1 MTDTVKLHII
11 DREGKKHT
19 VDAEIGATLKDV
31 VLKEISMLHFGDC
44 GGCCACATCHI
55 HVVGVKWQDKLKIKQ
70 NSLEQE
76 LIEYEPG
83 YVEGESRLA
92 CQISLND
99 ELNNVTV
106 KLRDN
111 ELL

>member
-1 MTDTVKLHII
+1 MVKVNFVRDDDII
-11 DREGKKHT
+11 S
-19 VDAEIGATLKDV
+19 VDVPVGYTIMEAAKELDLPEIPA
-31 VLKEISMLHFGDC
+31 DC

-55 HVVGVKWQDKLKIKQ
+55 YVDVLQWPQLKIKD

-76 LIEYEPG
+76 LLEYEKG
-83 YVEGESRLA
+83 YITDKSRLA
-92 CQISLND
+92 CQIQLND

-106 KLRDN
+106 KLRKD

>member
-1 MTDTVKLHII
+1 MVKVNFIRDDETI
-11 DREGKKHT
+11 S
-19 VDAEIGATLKDV
+19 VDVPVGYTIMEAAKELDLPEIPA
-31 VLKEISMLHFGDC
+31 DC

-55 HVVGVKWQDKLKIKQ
+55 YVDVLQWPQLKIKD

-76 LIEYEPG
+76 LLEYEKG
-83 YVEGESRLA
+83 YITDKSRLA
-92 CQISLND
+92 CQIQLND

-106 KLRDN
+106 KLRKD

>member
-1 MTDTVKLHII
+1 MVKVNFIRDTETISV
-11 DREGKKHT
+11 DVPVGHT
-19 VDAEIGATLKDV
+19 LMEAAKILCLPEIPA
-31 VLKEISMLHFGDC
+31 DC

-70 NSLEQE
+70 NSMEQE
-76 LIEYEPG
+76 LLEYEPG

>member
-1 MTDTVKLHII
+1 M
-11 DREGKKHT
+11 
-19 VDAEIGATLKDV
+19 
-31 VLKEISMLHFGDC
+31 
-44 GGCCACATCHI
+44 
-55 HVVGVKWQDKLKIKQ
+55 
-70 NSLEQE
+70 EQE
-76 LIEYEPG
+76 LLEYEPG
-83 YVEGESRLA
+83 YVEGESRLS